1 MGVFYNH
8 NLELI
13 VVIYVDDILI
23 FWRDPQELAKVK
35 AFLSSTFKMKDLGP
49 AKNCVG
55 IRITQTDEYIAL
67 DQTRY
72 INEIL
77 ERFNMQNS
85 KPVATP
91 SDNNVKL
98 STDLG
103 SYDKVSEDEL
113 KKIPYQ
119 AAVGCLLYLTQCTRP
134 DITFAVNDV
143 SRFNSNY
150 RIPHWT
156 AVKRIMR
163 YLNGTKQMRLR
174 YTRSGNCELHGYCD
188 SDYASDVDKRRSC
201 SGYVFKMSNPAI
213 TWFSKRQSTVA
224 LSTTEAEYMSMS
236 EATKEALWLK
246 QLADELDPKLAKTIP
261 LNCDNRSAIDLAE
274 SDGFSNRT
282 KHIDVRHH
290 HLREKLQEGI
300 ITIEYVPTEQMVADN
315 LTKAVTK
322 EKHQFCVKEFGMC

>member
-1 MGVFYNH
+1 MLVFVLLKRTLY
-8 NLELI
+8 
-13 VVIYVDDILI
+13 
-23 FWRDPQELAKVK
+23 
-35 AFLSSTFKMKDLGP
+35 
-49 AKNCVG
+49 
-55 IRITQTDEYIAL
+55 YIEL

-98 STDLG
+98 SKDLG

-188 SDYASDVDKRRSC
+188 SDYASDVDKRR
-201 SGYVFKMSNPAI
+201 
-213 TWFSKRQSTVA
+213 
-224 LSTTEAEYMSMS
+224 
-236 EATKEALWLK
+236 
-246 QLADELDPKLAKTIP
+246 
-261 LNCDNRSAIDLAE
+261 
-274 SDGFSNRT
+274 
-282 KHIDVRHH
+282 
-290 HLREKLQEGI
+290 
-300 ITIEYVPTEQMVADN
+300 
-315 LTKAVTK
+315 
-322 EKHQFCVKEFGMC
+322 